1 MMKRRYLFEIPDG
14 PSPYYGF
21 AYFDTEEHLADSL
34 FAREH
39 VDVTIL
45 GELEEEDVE
54 EPFRFVLCRVP
65 REQRSG
71 FLRAIDDLPDLMSAM
86 GKTGYDEFCQT
97 VMLHAPQFMRSIM
110 KDNNI
115 PLQ

>member
-1 MMKRRYLFEIPDG
+1 M
-14 PSPYYGF
+14 S
-21 AYFDTEEHLADSL
+21 YFDTEEHLADFL

-54 EPFRFVLCRVP
+54 DPFRFVLCRVP

-86 GKTGYDEFCQT
+86 GKTGYDEFFSFLLSNKFCT
-97 VMLHAPQFMRSIM
+97 GSH
-110 KDNNI
+110 I
-115 PLQ
+115 PVLDGRQGTW